1 MQNPYIFLVLLA
13 ANMIYLKL
21 GKLLKTSNNFLWQNN
36 ILSIMMVLT
45 EHTQL
50 LPFWMNADFY
60 YQFILPYFVN
70 DFTFQL
76 YLMVNKAVKP
86 YKRKFRN

>member
-36 ILSIMMVLT
+36 ILSTMMVDRK
-45 EHTQL
+45 HTITSFLDECWLL
-50 LPFWMNADFY
+50 LPIYITIFCKWFHISIISDGE
-60 YQFILPYFVN
+60 QSSETL
-70 DFTFQL
+70 
-76 YLMVNKAVKP
+76 
-86 YKRKFRN
+86 